1 MDGIQTLLQ
10 ILQQFPIIDE
20 ARKFLDRLPLEEPA
34 IGAEI
39 HIPVPLLRWTQSSIS
54 KDTHFLHDEQMHTLP
69 KEVSRTKACIYCNRM
84 VRHGNDQMAR
94 KRHLLMLP
102 PRCKSGPRGA
112 EVCPKSALSL
122 PAPSRTPWRRA
133 AQMREAGYGCIVINV
148 INCDKGS
155 AGFARWLHAA
165 EFFRLS

>member
-1 MDGIQTLLQ
+1 MGAHVSFYTRRVASTRTRPGRIRMMPTGKQLSSVCVCVCNYMCMCMCVCVCSLPPSFPPSLPPSLPPCVVVVWCDLMTQTLMAET
-10 ILQQFPIIDE
+10 PIGS
-20 ARKFLDRLPLEEPA
+20 P
-34 IGAEI
+34 
-39 HIPVPLLRWTQSSIS
+39 
-54 KDTHFLHDEQMHTLP
+54 
-69 KEVSRTKACIYCNRM
+69 
-84 VRHGNDQMAR
+84 
-94 KRHLLMLP
+94 
-102 PRCKSGPRGA
+102 SG
-112 EVCPKSALSL
+112 VCALSL

>member
-69 KEVSRTKACIYCNRM
+69 KEVPP
-84 VRHGNDQMAR
+84 HQGL
-94 KRHLLMLP
+94 HLLQ
-102 PRCKSGPRGA
+102 SH
-112 EVCPKSALSL
+112 
-122 PAPSRTPWRRA
+122 
-133 AQMREAGYGCIVINV
+133 
-148 INCDKGS
+148 GS
-155 AGFARWLHAA
+155 AWQ
-165 EFFRLS
+165 